1 MAKSLVGTRLGV
13 YPGVNLIPEQRPVNK
28 ANPFYLKIYLVHF
41 KAETG
46 DKASVKIIEMP
57 AKPTN
62 RGFKTHCGRSVRDDV
77 IMVPFT
83 HMNPRLHFES
93 MWVED
98 VTLLDEAVATLC
110 QRSRAKAEEALA
122 RVQAVLA
129 RHQNAPAIE
138 RIVSDPKGSQHEAT
152 DHFAP

>member
-1 MAKSLVGTRLGV
+1 M
-13 YPGVNLIPEQRPVNK
+13 NK

-41 KAETG
+41 KAEMG

-62 RGFKTHCGRSVRDDV
+62 RGFKTHCGRSIRDNV

-83 HMNPRLHFES
+83 HMNPGLHFES

-98 VTLLDEAVATLC
+98 ETLLDEAVATLSK
-110 QRSRAKAEEALA
+110 RSKAKAEEALA
-122 RVQAVLA
+122 RAQAALA
-129 RHQNAPAIE
+129 RHQHAPEIE
-138 RIVSDPKGSQHEAT
+138 RIVSEPKGSQHEAT